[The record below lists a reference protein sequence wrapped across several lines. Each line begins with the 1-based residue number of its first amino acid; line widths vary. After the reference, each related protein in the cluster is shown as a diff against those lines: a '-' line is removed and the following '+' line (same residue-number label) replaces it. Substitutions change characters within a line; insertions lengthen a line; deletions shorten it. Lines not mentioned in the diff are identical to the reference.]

1 MPLTRVTNTAILAKY
16 SLWVWDTSHSTK
28 KHAYGN
34 KKQHT
39 EVKNLNKNNTMVIGV
54 AGGTGSGKTTLARHI
69 ANAFGDRVAVITHDS
84 YYRAQDD
91 KTLDERAL
99 QNYDHP
105 DAFETDLLRQHLK
118 MLTSGQAVD
127 VPIYDYTI
135 HNRSSAT
142 VRVEP
147 KTVIVLEGILL
158 FSDKKLRDA
167 MDLKIFV
174 DTDADERILR
184 RIMRDTEERGRTL
197 ESVIKQYLTTVKPM
211 HDAFVEPYKRYADI
225 IVPGG
230 GDNPAALD
238 MIITRIHKQ
247 LS

>member
-1 MPLTRVTNTAILAKY
+1 MVAKNVIRR
-16 SLWVWDTSHSTK
+16 SKIVNH
-28 KHAYGN
+28 
-34 KKQHT
+34 
-39 EVKNLNKNNTMVIGV
+39 NNIMIIGV

-84 YYRAQDD
+84 YYRAQND
-91 KTLDERAL
+91 KSIEERAL

-105 DAFETDLLRQHLK
+105 DAFETDLLCRHLE
-118 MLTSGQAVD
+118 MLANGQAVD
-127 VPIYDYTI
+127 VPVYDYTI
-135 HNRSSAT
+135 HNRADAT

-147 KTVIVLEGILL
+147 KPVIVLEGILL
-158 FSDKKLRDA
+158 FSDEELRNK

-184 RIMRDTEERGRTL
+184 RIMRDTAERGRTL

-211 HDAFVEPYKRYADI
+211 HDAFVEPFKRYADV

-247 LS
+247 LA

>member
-1 MPLTRVTNTAILAKY
+1 MVAKNVIRR
-16 SLWVWDTSHSTK
+16 SKIVNSD
-28 KHAYGN
+28 N
-34 KKQHT
+34 I
-39 EVKNLNKNNTMVIGV
+39 MIIGV

-84 YYRAQDD
+84 YYRAQND
-91 KTLDERAL
+91 KSIEERAL

-105 DAFETDLLRQHLK
+105 DAFETDLLCRHLE
-118 MLTSGQAVD
+118 MLANGQAVD
-127 VPIYDYTI
+127 VPVYDYTI
-135 HNRSSAT
+135 HNRADAT

-147 KTVIVLEGILL
+147 KPVIVLEGILL
-158 FSDKKLRDA
+158 FSDEELRNK

-184 RIMRDTEERGRTL
+184 RIMRDTAERGRTL
-197 ESVIKQYLTTVKPM
+197 GSVIKQYLTTVKPM
-211 HDAFVEPYKRYADI
+211 HDAFVEPFKRYADV

-247 LS
+247 LA